1 MKMFNWF
8 NRVVNDYEK
17 PETYELLVTDISGE
31 KHSLAGLCASLAKEV
46 VELKEKYSA
55 LLLDVT
61 RLEEENIE
69 LTNCLYEVENRLQA
83 QIDNIHP
90 VVYNLK
96 DYTLDK

>member
-1 MKMFNWF
+1 MFNWF
-8 NRVVNDYEK
+8 NRVVEDYQK
-17 PETYELLVTDISGE
+17 PETYELLVTDTNGD

-46 VELKEKYSA
+46 VKLEERI
-55 LLLDVT
+55 T
-61 RLEEENIE
+61 RLEAENVE

-90 VVYNLK
+90 VTYNLK